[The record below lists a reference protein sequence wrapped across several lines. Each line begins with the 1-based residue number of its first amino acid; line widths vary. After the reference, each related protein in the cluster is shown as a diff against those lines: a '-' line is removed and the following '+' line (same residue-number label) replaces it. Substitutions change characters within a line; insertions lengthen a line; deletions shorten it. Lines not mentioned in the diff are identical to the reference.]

1 MKKQIKLGHDYG
13 EFESGS
19 VIEVDAEEAA
29 NLIKY
34 AGAKEWDAAD
44 AAEAKAAKEAAEAQ
58 TKALEESVAKSV
70 AEALKALPAQEGIR
84 LSVQVDP
91 HGADKPFKSI
101 GEQMHAI
108 KDHETGKG
116 SEELHNRLKA
126 AAGSNELND
135 SEGGFLI
142 QQDFTSDLQQN
153 AMETG
158 VLASRVSTQEVSGN
172 GLKWNELD
180 DYNRTAGNHPV
191 TTYWTPEAG
200 TKTASSA
207 NFIRRN
213 MQLEKLIGLYYA
225 TDELL
230 EDATGLAGEISGWF
244 GGEFGWQ
251 LDQAIFAGDG
261 VGKPLG
267 ILESNCLVTVA
278 KETSQTAD
286 TVVAENVVKMFAR
299 MPARYQGGAAWYIN
313 QDVWPQLPLM
323 TIGDQPVFMPPT
335 GLIDAPA
342 GLLLGK
348 PVVLIEQAKTVGDL
362 GDIMYANMAEYKMIR
377 KGGIKAD
384 TSIHVKFVTD
394 ETAFRFVMRTNGQT
408 KWSKSMTPQ
417 NGSNSLSPFVTLAAR
432 A

>member
-1 MKKQIKLGHDYG
+1 MNIKLTKDWG
-13 EFESGS
+13 EFAAGS
-19 VIEVDAEEAA
+19 VVEVDEETGKSLVLAQV
-29 NLIKY
+29 
-34 AGAKEWDAAD
+34 GKEYSVAD
-44 AAEAKAAKEAAEAQ
+44 EAEAKAAKEAADAQ
-58 TKALEESVAKSV
+58 SKALEDKVAKSIK
-70 AEALKALPAQEGIR
+70 EALKDLPAQDGIH
-84 LSVQVDP
+84 LNIQVDP
-91 HGADKPFKSI
+91 EGKDKPFKSM

-108 KDHETGKG
+108 MNHETGKG
-116 SEELHNRLKA
+116 SEESHNRLKA
-126 AAGSNELND
+126 AAGSNELVD
-135 SEGGFLI
+135 SEGGFLV
-142 QQDFTSDLQQN
+142 QQDFTEQLQQN
-153 AMETG
+153 AQETG
-158 VLASRVSTQEVSGN
+158 VIASRVSTQEVSGN

-180 DYNRTAGNHPV
+180 DYDRTKGNHPV

-200 TKTASSA
+200 TKTASQSD
-207 NFIRRN
+207 FIRRD

-251 LDQAIFAGDG
+251 MDEAIYDG
-261 VGKPLG
+261 NGTGKPLG
-267 ILESNCLVTVA
+267 ILNSNALVSVA
-278 KETSQTAD
+278 KETSQTAK
-286 TVVAENVVKMFAR
+286 TIVAENVVKMFAR
-299 MPARYQGGAAWYIN
+299 MPSRFLGGAAWYIN

-323 TIGDQPVFMPPT
+323 TIGDQPIFLPPT

-342 GLLLGK
+342 GMLLGK
-348 PVVLIEQAKTVGDL
+348 PIVLVEQAKTVGTK
-362 GDIMYANMAEYKMIR
+362 GDIMFANMAEYKMIR

-417 NGSNSLSPFVTLAAR
+417 NGTNNLSPFVTLDAR